1 MNINATTLLSLGY
14 LATFIGQIP
23 WTLIFL
29 LTQIFGVRM
38 YTLKTREEC
47 VRIQKRIGNN
57 CSNTD
62 GEKGFGYAVG
72 FWYIISITV
81 DKSDH
86 GDHYSVWMIATSATY
101 KMLTE
106 EKHISTVQGPYIGTN
121 GSLQEFYQLSIY
133 ERVGTYYNPWLKRRT
148 LPVLSKTPRPEQELV
163 IDTIRQ
169 HYAKE
174 KHSVVYLYG
183 PPGSGKSLIAVFL
196 ALSYKGSYCN
206 SVKPWQPGDT
216 LALIYSEAE
225 PTEDKPLVLVFDE
238 FDTALVRIHEGIEPH
253 KSQPIQIADKTGWN
267 QMLDEFQLGMYPNM
281 ILVLTSNRT
290 PEFIREMDPSYI
302 REGRVDLTFHVVS
315 KTVEIPEKKLN

>member
-1 MNINATTLLSLGY
+1 M
-14 LATFIGQIP
+14 
-23 WTLIFL
+23 
-29 LTQIFGVRM
+29 
-38 YTLKTREEC
+38 
-47 VRIQKRIGNN
+47 
-57 CSNTD
+57 
-62 GEKGFGYAVG
+62 G
-72 FWYIISITV
+72 FWYIASISV

-86 GDHYSVWMIATSATY
+86 GDHYSVWMIATEASY
-101 KMLTE
+101 KALTE
-106 EKHISTVQGPYIGTN
+106 ERVKTLVQGPIIQTYEERETHN
-121 GSLQEFYQLSIY
+121 LRIY
-133 ERVGTYYNPWLKRRT
+133 ERTGSYYNPWLKKRS
-148 LPVLSKTPRPEQELV
+148 LPVLSKTPRHEQQLV
-163 IDTIRQ
+163 IDSIRD

-225 PTEDKPLVLVFDE
+225 PTEEKPLVLVFDE

-253 KSQPIQIADKTGWN
+253 KNQPIQIADKTGWN

-302 REGRVDLTFHVVS
+302 REGRVDLTFHIKS
-315 KTVEIPEKKLN
+315 LETVEKN